1 MGASFWKAHL
11 IDANGRSRSLPDAL
25 NISPLAPWSADSRRY
40 AYPAFDGGTR
50 SGLLHVANVDGHS
63 VSVPHAG
70 YIPGLFWS
78 PTEPLF
84 LALGPSAVGVIDERI
99 VTRTRLE
106 WTIPPGEVPF
116 AEWLASGGS
125 YFGLGRLAGR
135 APEIRFYAP
144 TGELLDSTEL
154 DPAKLVP
161 YDVDAYRDVRRETW
175 TLWIGKGTM
184 AVGSLLDRWSQPRF
198 DRATQRLV
206 LAVYR
211 PTGPAER
218 ATAGVSKGEIVAPA
232 SIRWVAVTL
241 QE

>member
-11 IDANGRSRSLPDAL
+11 VDANGRSRSLPDAL
-25 NISPLAPWSADSRRY
+25 HISPLAPWSADSRRY

-99 VTRTRLE
+99 VTRTRIE

-125 YFGLGRLAGR
+125 FFGLGR
-135 APEIRFYAP
+135 
-144 TGELLDSTEL
+144 L

-161 YDVDAYRDVRRETW
+161 YDADAYRDVRRETW
-175 TLWIGKGTM
+175 TLWIGKSTM